1 MSFPDGHD
9 RLCAIEWLVQRLAVE
24 HCLRTPDPIVA
35 AEHLK
40 AAGEDYGT
48 LVFTRAVKA
57 GTAEGMTGLDISTAL
72 ALLVQNIPDDVRAAL
87 GT

>member
-35 AEHLK
+35 HLK

-48 LVFTRAVKA
+48 LVFTSAVKA

-72 ALLVQNIPDDVRAAL
+72 ALLVQNIPDDVRAPL

>member
-48 LVFTRAVKA
+48 LVFTSAVKA

-72 ALLVQNIPDDVRAAL
+72 ALLVRNIPDDVSAAL